1 MTGKVIDSGAN
12 SILLVL
18 LPLALI
24 TMVVFVFWPLIVGI
38 FFFALG
44 YKIWQRYRLKQLSEQ
59 VDPIFN
65 QLIQVHQGCLTVV
78 DLTTKTNLNA
88 KTARWYLEQK
98 TDEYG
103 AVKRLYEDKG
113 IVYYFLTA
121 NALGSIFDDSEPDDD
136 TDLAP
141 EPNLSASFSNSTTV
155 VESPSLEVES
165 VTDTLKISQTSTTIV
180 IPSQSSPSVFSESPP
195 PPNIIEETEDSLSTV
210 ETNANAV
217 TQSELAKRLDV
228 TSQTVGRRKLEAD
241 FSLWSQSKDPE
252 GLPWKYIEETKLFI
266 PDS

>member
-1 MTGKVIDSGAN
+1 
-12 SILLVL
+12 
-18 LPLALI
+18 
-24 TMVVFVFWPLIVGI
+24 MVVFVFWPLIVGI

-59 VDPIFN
+59 IDPFFN
-65 QLIQVHQGCLTVV
+65 QLIQAHQGCLTVV
-78 DLTTKTNLNA
+78 DLTAKTDLSA

-98 TDEYG
+98 TEEYG

-141 EPNLSASFSNSTTV
+141 EPNLNASFSNDLAEIDSIKDVSDISPSPTTTV
-155 VESPSLEVES
+155 IPPQPNPTVFSDILPPTPE
-165 VTDTLKISQTSTTIV
+165 TIV
-180 IPSQSSPSVFSESPP
+180 ASA
-195 PPNIIEETEDSLSTV
+195 STV
-210 ETNANAV
+210 ETNTDTV

-228 TSQTVGRRKLEAD
+228 TSQTIGRRKLEAD

-252 GLPWKYIEETKLFI
+252 GVPWKYIEETKLFI

>member
-24 TMVVFVFWPLIVGI
+24 TMVVFVFWPFIVGI

-59 VDPIFN
+59 IDPFFN
-65 QLIQVHQGCLTVV
+65 QLIQAHQGCLTVL
-78 DLTTKTNLNA
+78 DLTTKTNLGA

-98 TDEYG
+98 TLEYG

-141 EPNLSASFSNSTTV
+141 ETDLNASFSKPTTV
-155 VESPSLEVES
+155 VESPSPEVQS
-165 VTDTLKISQTSTTIV
+165 VTDTLV
-180 IPSQSSPSVFSESPP
+180 IPPQPGQSVSS
-195 PPNIIEETEDSLSTV
+195 DSLPLPKEKNLKTPPL
-210 ETNANAV
+210 
-217 TQSELAKRLDV
+217 QY
-228 TSQTVGRRKLEAD
+228 KL
-241 FSLWSQSKDPE
+241 LRM
-252 GLPWKYIEETKLFI
+252 L
-266 PDS
+266 

>member
-12 SILLVL
+12 SIPLVL
-18 LPLALI
+18 VPLALI
-24 TMVVFVFWPLIVGI
+24 TIVVFAFWPLFVGI

-59 VDPIFN
+59 IDPIFN

-78 DLTTKTNLNA
+78 DLTTKTNLSA

-98 TDEYG
+98 TEEYG

-141 EPNLSASFSNSTTV
+141 ESNLSASFSNETTV
-155 VESPSLEVES
+155 IESPSSQVKS
-165 VTDTLKISQTSTTIV
+165 VTDTPEVSQTFTTTV
-180 IPSQSSPSVFSESPP
+180 IPSQPSLSVSSDSSPP
-195 PPNIIEETEDSLSTV
+195 PNVIEEAEDSSPTV
-210 ETNANAV
+210 ENLDNAV
-217 TQSELAKRLDV
+217 TQGELAKRLEV
-228 TSQTVGRRKLEAD
+228 HPSTVGKRKSDAD
-241 FSLWSQSKDPE
+241 FSLWTQSRDPE
-252 GLPWKYIEETKLFI
+252 GLSWQYIEETKLFI

>member
-24 TMVVFVFWPLIVGI
+24 TMVVFVFWPLLVGI
-38 FFFALG
+38 FFFTLG
-44 YKIWQRYRLKQLSEQ
+44 YKLWQRYRFKQLSEQ
-59 VDPIFN
+59 VDPFFN
-65 QLIQVHQGCLTVV
+65 QLIQVHQGCITVV
-78 DLTTKTNLNA
+78 DLTNKTNLSAN
-88 KTARWYLEQK
+88 TARWYLEEK
-98 TDEYG
+98 TQEYG

-141 EPNLSASFSNSTTV
+141 ESNLSTSFSNPTTV
-155 VESPSLEVES
+155 VESPSPEVKS
-165 VTDTLKISQTSTTIV
+165 LTDTPELSQTFTTTV
-180 IPSQSSPSVFSESPP
+180 IPPQPSQSVFSNSPL
-195 PPNIIEETEDSLSTV
+195 PPNIEETDDSPPTV
-210 ETNANAV
+210 ETLNNAV
-217 TQSELAKRLDV
+217 TQSELAKRLEV
-228 TSQTVGRRKLEAD
+228 HPSTVGKRKSEAD
-241 FSLWSQSKDPE
+241 FSLWSQSRDPE
-252 GLPWKYIEETKLFI
+252 GISWKYVEETKLFI

>member
-12 SILLVL
+12 SILVVL
-18 LPLALI
+18 LPVALFTI
-24 TMVVFVFWPLIVGI
+24 FVFIFWPLIIGI
-38 FFFALG
+38 FFLTLG

-59 VDPIFN
+59 IDPFFN
-65 QLIQVHQGCLTVV
+65 KLIQDHQGCLTVV
-78 DLTTKTNLNA
+78 DLTTKTDLNA

-98 TDEYG
+98 TQEYG

-141 EPNLSASFSNSTTV
+141 NSNLNPSFSNTPPKIESPIDTSDISSSSTTTV
-155 VESPSLEVES
+155 
-165 VTDTLKISQTSTTIV
+165 V
-180 IPSQSSPSVFSESPP
+180 IPSQS
-195 PPNIIEETEDSLSTV
+195 TSTV
-210 ETNANAV
+210 SSNTLSPTPETTVAMSSTLETNIDALSQN
-217 TQSELAKRLDV
+217 ELAKRLDV
-228 TSQTVGRRKLEAD
+228 TSQTVARRKSEAD

-252 GLPWKYIEETKLFI
+252 GVSWQYIEITKLFI